1 MISKLIFLA
10 KNNSSIVI
18 YINFLSYKIIS
29 IFYKSK
35 IKYFKKVNKQILKN
49 KKISNDY
56 FSMNA
61 FNFYKSIFN
70 LKSTFHYLEIGS
82 YEGNSA
88 MFVARNFPKA
98 YVNCVD
104 NWHSTE
110 DYHGQDF
117 KIVEDNFDYNVSDF
131 KNIKKFK
138 INSDEFFK
146 KNSQKFDVIYVDGY
160 HRNDQVYKDCKNSW
174 KFLNN
179 NGVMICDDYFWNF
192 YEKTENN
199 PCFGINK
206 FLNEIK
212 NNFKILKVSN
222 TQIYIKKKIQI

>member
-10 KNNSSIVI
+10 KNNSSTII
-18 YINFLSYKIIS
+18 YLNYLFYKITS
-29 IFYKSK
+29 MFYKSK
-35 IKYFKKVNKQILKN
+35 IKYFKKLNKKILKN

-61 FNFYKSIFN
+61 YNFYKSIFD
-70 LKSTFHYLEIGS
+70 LKITFNYLEIGS

-98 YVNCVD
+98 RVNCVD

-117 KIVEDNFDYNVSDF
+117 NIVEENFDYNVSNF
-131 KNIKKFK
+131 KNIKKYK
-138 INSDEFFK
+138 NNSDEFFE
-146 KNSQKFDVIYVDGY
+146 KNLQKFDVIYVDGY
-160 HRNDQVYKDCKNSW
+160 HKNNQVYKDCKNSW
-174 KFLNN
+174 RFLNN
-179 NGVMICDDYFWNF
+179 KGVLICDDYFWNF
-192 YEKTENN
+192 YEKIENN

-212 NNFKILKVSN
+212 NNFKVLKVSN
-222 TQIYIKKKIQI
+222 TQIFIKKII